1 MLELIIKDGKFV
13 ATEAVKTALTEYRA
27 KKLTIEE
34 MKDDMH
40 ELDEAVMKAMKAN
53 GLKTAQVEDTEG
65 HIHTFTVKAGSVRVT
80 ADTGKM
86 KADGIFEE
94 YSKASN
100 VKESLLHSES

>member
-1 MLELIIKDGKFV
+1 MFDLTVKDGQFV

-80 ADTGKM
+80 ADTAKM